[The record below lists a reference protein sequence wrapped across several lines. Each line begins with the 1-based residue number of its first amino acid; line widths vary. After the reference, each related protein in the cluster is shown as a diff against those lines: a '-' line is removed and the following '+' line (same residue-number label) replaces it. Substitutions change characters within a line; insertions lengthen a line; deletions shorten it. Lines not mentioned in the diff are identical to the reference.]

1 MSIIESLSQ
10 PIWQRL
16 GLTLVHFLWQ
26 GLTVVLLVGMFVRLF
41 RLRSGNSR
49 HAAYLLSF
57 IVMMACPVVTFIAMD
72 VTVESYTEPF
82 VTEAESVDLFSA
94 TPQAVLPPNDILPDA
109 DISFTMTS
117 KPAAT
122 TDSIPL
128 HDRIS
133 DYLNMSLPWLLVIW
147 MVGVL
152 ILSVRLVIG
161 FFGVYRWCHHLEQP
175 PEWLRQG
182 IVSLSEGLGM
192 QGFSRVFV
200 SPAVLQVMA
209 VGYLRPMV
217 LLPAALII
225 QMQPEMLEAIIAHEL
240 AHIRRFD
247 LWINLLQRIAE
258 TLFFYH
264 PAVWWLSNRLRN
276 ERELCCDELAV
287 KITGERLTYVSALE
301 KASRIRLIGK
311 QPGIA
316 VGLGQDNQPILNRV
330 RHVLGIVPAPQSS
343 RFWLAG
349 IITVLFLAALTLLT
363 ATTLTAKVKQK
374 ADLQVEASE
383 IAGPVVDEMGKPI
396 TLLPEE
402 KISGRVEDKNG
413 SPIAGASVTLLNKE
427 LVLLPKPQKLGET
440 MHIEIT
446 GQVHDYQTRMVEGAD
461 IAIFEIHRDDYY
473 SPTSVKLLD
482 KLKKTDHEGR
492 FVFNVMA
499 TPYHDIYVIARK
511 EGLALG
517 WDYLHK
523 QYISQTKPDNSF
535 VDIVL
540 PKPYTLAG
548 RLVDSGGKLVAGAN
562 VQVFTREG
570 EIICEPKDWF
580 SVKTDSKGRFVFDN
594 LPLDLMVKFFIE
606 VPNRDIAYIYPP
618 RELEGNACGGYHVDW
633 EDIELTLPPVTTVR
647 GQVIDKGTGQGVKD
661 MRLLIFT
668 DKRAKTEWRFSSCE
682 RYTLTNGEFE
692 FKGVPPGEHILRFIS
707 PKTGPGDWVGKN
719 VPITVNRL
727 DKNVRTK
734 VLIEKGVP
742 LEVIIRDQITGKA
755 LPDIKIQVNDRWNDQ
770 QEDIFVH
777 EARTDANGIAHLKVP
792 KGPVKIHTLDGNYDD
807 GLEFKGTEVT
817 ITGSRTT
824 PVEIFVKPRF
834 PLVRGTV
841 VDTQGQPAKNVYITV
856 GLGQRVLTDN
866 NGWFEGIQSPLY
878 PSHLVVARDIKNNL
892 AGANF
897 FFNALRELRVVLRPG
912 SSIRGRVTDDM
923 GRGIAGA
930 NVKIALNCKRR
941 GGGRYVYGTAHLDT
955 AGTRTDSQGYYRL
968 ETVMP
973 LRSSFHY
980 HLSFDATEFGPTRYT
995 LEERMKPGEEVTI
1008 PDMKLVT
1015 LDAFISG
1022 VVLDENNNPVA
1033 RKPVF
1038 VGSDSGGAH
1047 IGRGTSTDEQGR
1059 FKFNRIAEGP
1069 VTLQSGFG
1077 QGPDAAYIYAHSGDN
1092 VTIKLGNH
1100 FKNYMPPFSLVGS
1113 QLPDL
1118 RVLEMGFDYKGFK
1131 NKKNLVVFVDYT
1143 KRPSQI
1149 AIDLLKRRQL
1159 ELRRSKIE
1167 VVCIQVAPVDEG
1179 DLAAWKKE
1187 NKISFPI
1194 YILPG
1199 QSGRDDKNNPLIL
1212 KQTPKIMNTLKQQW
1226 GVRSIPWTILTDE
1239 NQKILATGLNIQ
1251 RISAMVY
1258 EEERRSPLRNNPI
1271 GRRRKR
1277 RRR

>member
-1 MSIIESLSQ
+1 
-10 PIWQRL
+10 
-16 GLTLVHFLWQ
+16 
-26 GLTVVLLVGMFVRLF
+26 
-41 RLRSGNSR
+41 
-49 HAAYLLSF
+49 
-57 IVMMACPVVTFIAMD
+57 
-72 VTVESYTEPF
+72 
-82 VTEAESVDLFSA
+82 
-94 TPQAVLPPNDILPDA
+94 
-109 DISFTMTS
+109 
-117 KPAAT
+117 
-122 TDSIPL
+122 
-128 HDRIS
+128 
-133 DYLNMSLPWLLVIW
+133 
-147 MVGVL
+147 
-152 ILSVRLVIG
+152 
-161 FFGVYRWCHHLEQP
+161 
-175 PEWLRQG
+175 
-182 IVSLSEGLGM
+182 
-192 QGFSRVFV
+192 
-200 SPAVLQVMA
+200 
-209 VGYLRPMV
+209 
-217 LLPAALII
+217 
-225 QMQPEMLEAIIAHEL
+225 
-240 AHIRRFD
+240 
-247 LWINLLQRIAE
+247 
-258 TLFFYH
+258 
-264 PAVWWLSNRLRN
+264 
-276 ERELCCDELAV
+276 
-287 KITGERLTYVSALE
+287 
-301 KASRIRLIGK
+301 
-311 QPGIA
+311 
-316 VGLGQDNQPILNRV
+316 
-330 RHVLGIVPAPQSS
+330 
-343 RFWLAG
+343 
-349 IITVLFLAALTLLT
+349 
-363 ATTLTAKVKQK
+363 
-374 ADLQVEASE
+374 
-383 IAGPVVDEMGKPI
+383 
-396 TLLPEE
+396 
-402 KISGRVEDKNG
+402 
-413 SPIAGASVTLLNKE
+413 
-427 LVLLPKPQKLGET
+427 
-440 MHIEIT
+440 
-446 GQVHDYQTRMVEGAD
+446 
-461 IAIFEIHRDDYY
+461 
-473 SPTSVKLLD
+473 
-482 KLKKTDHEGR
+482 
-492 FVFNVMA
+492 MA

-517 WDYLHK
+517 WDYRYK
-523 QYISQTKPDNSF
+523 TYISQTKPDNNF

-562 VQVFTREG
+562 VQAYTRKG
-570 EIICEPKDWF
+570 EIVCEPKDWF
-580 SVKTDSKGRFVFDN
+580 SVNTDSKGRFVFDN
-594 LPLDLMVKFFIE
+594 LPIDLMVKFFIE

-618 RELEGNACGGYHVDW
+618 REMEGNACGGYHVDW

-707 PKTGPGDWVGKN
+707 PKTGPNEWVGKN

-742 LEVIIRDQITGKA
+742 LEVIIRDQTTGKA

-792 KGPVKIHTLDGNYDD
+792 KGPFKIHTLDGNYDD
-807 GLEFKGTEVT
+807 GLEYKGTEVT

-866 NGWFEGIQSPLY
+866 NGWFQGIQSPLY

-923 GRGIAGA
+923 GRGITGA
-930 NVKIALNCKRR
+930 NVNITLNCKGR
-941 GGGRYVYGTAHLDT
+941 GGGRDVYGTAHLDT
-955 AGTRTDSQGYYRL
+955 AGTRTDSEGYYRL

-1038 VGSDSGGAH
+1038 VGSVSGGAH

-1059 FKFNRIAEGP
+1059 FKFDRIAEGP

-1077 QGPDAAYIYAHSGDN
+1077 QGADAAYIYAHSGDN

-1113 QLPDL
+1113 QLPNL
-1118 RVLEMGFDYKGFK
+1118 RVLGMGFDYKGLK
-1131 NKKNLVVFVDYT
+1131 NKKTLVIFVDYT
-1143 KRPSQI
+1143 NRPSQI
-1149 AIDLLKRRQL
+1149 VIDLLKRRQL
-1159 ELRRSKIE
+1159 ELRRSKLE

-1179 DLAAWKKE
+1179 DFAAWKKE

-1199 QSGRDDKNNPLIL
+1199 QSGRGGKNNPLIL
-1212 KQTPKIMNTLKQQW
+1212 KQTPKIMNTLRQEW

-1239 NQKILATGLNIQ
+1239 NQKILATGLNIH
-1251 RISAMVY
+1251 RISTMIY
-1258 EEERRSPLRNNPI
+1258 EEEQRSPLRNNPI